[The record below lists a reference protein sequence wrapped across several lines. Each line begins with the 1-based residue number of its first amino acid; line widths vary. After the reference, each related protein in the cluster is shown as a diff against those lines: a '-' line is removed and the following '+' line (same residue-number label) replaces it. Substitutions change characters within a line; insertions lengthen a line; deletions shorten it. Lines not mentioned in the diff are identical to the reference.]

1 MSSVHGFSLRT
12 GLSAE
17 QQRLCLPK
25 LSSGR
30 KKDRITMLHAL
41 PSQALTS
48 IWMSLILKLFAS
60 DIIFANH
67 NPLIVPGARRRER
80 STNGRSNRCDPRQS
94 CTANSAACGAT
105 DPEGL
110 AAQGELISLSR
121 DRARPPLEYAAQ
133 TDHSSPG
140 GLQIPPPH
148 DGRGTNHASIVD
160 R

>member
-25 LSSGR
+25 ISSGR

-67 NPLIVPGARRRER
+67 SLVHV
-80 STNGRSNRCDPRQS
+80 STGKILPC
-94 CTANSAACGAT
+94 
-105 DPEGL
+105 
-110 AAQGELISLSR
+110 
-121 DRARPPLEYAAQ
+121 
-133 TDHSSPG
+133 
-140 GLQIPPPH
+140 
-148 DGRGTNHASIVD
+148 
-160 R
+160 